1 MSRTLSLYIYRATL
15 GLPKEERREVAAEL
29 RSHLLDRVRQ
39 FEAEGFDREEAEHLA
54 VRAMGSPKATNSELL
69 GHFFTTPLGWAA
81 AALTLL
87 GAGGYWAWQHV
98 PLPLLGQPS
107 VQWERKLSTD
117 DLAFL
122 MQRPDAPRA
131 TYWAVDLN
139 IPVKMPWLY
148 IALLPRTGA
157 GGAELQII
165 PVAASPD
172 RLTASS
178 PNSVQRSRFLLSGT
192 PWEEHVC
199 QRINDKKQLQVFVV
213 RRFLDGLTQRGA
225 FLSGGCT
232 GVTLPP
238 QEKVQMWSLGWE
250 PRGGDR
256 QKLKLNEWNVVAV
269 YSVGVSTGG
278 PLLTGTAHP
287 HDYLLAVMPADHRLD
302 QPDPHDPKE
311 VPQHGTTI
319 FLDGPDWAKYAR
331 GLPRPTLH
339 QKEDDLASSTE

>member
-87 GAGGYWAWQHV
+87 GAGGYWAWQNV

-122 MQRPDAPRA
+122 MQREEAPRA
-131 TYWAVDLN
+131 PYKVVTLN
-139 IPVKMPWLY
+139 IPAKTPWLY

-157 GGAELQII
+157 GMAQLQIVPI
-165 PVAASPD
+165 GAAP
-172 RLTASS
+172 RGTGGAAA
-178 PNSVQRSRFLLSGT
+178 NAAVRGRFLLSGT
-192 PWEEHVC
+192 PWEDRVC
-199 QRINDKKQLQVFVV
+199 PRIDNKPQLNV
-213 RRFLDGLTQRGA
+213 
-225 FLSGGCT
+225 FLSLRPLSPQSPLEVSSLSGCT
-232 GVTLPP
+232 GITLP
-238 QEKVQMWSLGWE
+238 QGESVRMWSLMWE
-250 PRGGDR
+250 PRTSER
-256 QKLKLNEWNVVAV
+256 QSLKSNEWNVVAV

-278 PLLTGTAHP
+278 PLLTAHP
-287 HDYLLAVMPADHRLD
+287 HDYLLAVMPADRRLD
-302 QPDPHDPKE
+302 QPDPRDPKE

-331 GLPRPTLH
+331 GLPRPTL
-339 QKEDDLASSTE
+339 KP